1 MLSRLM
7 SDKKTIRKKLILE
20 GAFAILIAI
29 TPILFYWY
37 KYISE
42 GVDSWTFLGIEF
54 TPNGFNDVGE
64 AFYYYFNKIVPLLLL
79 VIWFVTCKNWWYY
92 VILIP
97 ISMYSFQL
105 FAVLTFDSNIVDENE
120 IMYVIAVTMVVVP
133 VVYFIR
139 LKLVD
144 KHVHGIDLDA
154 MDTEL
159 QILKEKEE
167 LRKEREKLEQRQ
179 KTLSK
184 KM

>member
-1 MLSRLM
+1 M
-7 SDKKTIRKKLILE
+7 KNKTRIRKKFIIEGLISL
-20 GAFAILIAI
+20 LIAI
-29 TPILFYWY
+29 SPLMFYCY
-37 KYISE
+37 KYLPVGSTT
-42 GVDSWTFLGIEF
+42 WTFLWIDF
-54 TPNGFNDVGE
+54 TDNAFDDISL
-64 AFYYYFNKIVPLLLL
+64 AFYYYFSKIVPLLLL
-79 VIWFVTCKNWWYY
+79 VIWFVTSKNWWYH

-97 ISMYSFQL
+97 IAMYSFQL
-105 FAVLTFDSNIVDENE
+105 YYVLMYADSERIDENE
-120 IMYVIAVTMVVVP
+120 ILYVIAVTMVVVP

-167 LRKEREKLEQRQ
+167 LRKERQKLEERQ
-179 KTLSK
+179 KSLSK

>member
-1 MLSRLM
+1 M
-7 SDKKTIRKKLILE
+7 SK
-20 GAFAILIAI
+20 
-29 TPILFYWY
+29 
-37 KYISE
+37 
-42 GVDSWTFLGIEF
+42 V
-54 TPNGFNDVGE
+54 
-64 AFYYYFNKIVPLLLL
+64 VPLLLL
-79 VIWFVTCKNWWYY
+79 VIWFVTSKNWWYHA
-92 VILIP
+92 ILIP

-105 FAVLTFDSNIVDENE
+105 YTVLNYSNSNRIDENE
-120 IMYVIAVTMVVVP
+120 ILYVIAVTMVVIP

-139 LKLVD
+139 IKLVD

-167 LRKEREKLEQRQ
+167 LRKEREKLEERQ